1 MKLLLR
7 RDQRTS
13 TFGNKVIFVLE
24 MRAQLSDEERGY
36 IEKYKFGKEML
47 YVRDEKPNVDPNTIK
62 GLGKLLIA
70 HALNV
75 SVSVNDLVNGKV
87 IECKDILE
95 MLSAEEQI
103 REAARNFNSVLE
115 AAAHFGGEEVIDL
128 AAA

>member
-7 RDQRTS
+7 RDQRQS
-13 TFGNKVIFVLE
+13 TFGKVIFVLQ

-36 IEKYKFGKEML
+36 IAKYRFGSEML

-75 SVSVNDLVNGKV
+75 SVSVNDLVNGKT
-87 IECKDILE
+87 IECKNILE

-115 AAAHFGGEEVIDL
+115 TAAHFGGEEVIDL
-128 AAA
+128 AA